1 MKKQKNLKTEYYDGS
16 SIMPM
21 VWFGIIYGLISS
33 LFLFLIFRMRS
44 KYRTNGTGITAE
56 FEPIHNPKIKLEVLT
71 IEENDQEIQ
80 YDNLTRIKGIGPVI
94 SKILNNNGINTFSEL
109 ANLTAENIRE
119 ILITN
124 NIRLSNFKSWP
135 VQAKYAAN
143 EDWEALESY
152 QESL

>member
-1 MKKQKNLKTEYYDGS
+1 MKKQKNLAPEYYEN

-33 LFLFLIFRMRS
+33 LFLFIILKTKGNFRS
-44 KYRTNGTGITAE
+44 NGTGITRRLE
-56 FEPIHNPKIKLEVLT
+56 HFQNPKIQLEVLT
-71 IEENDQEIQ
+71 IEENDQDIQ

-109 ANLTAENIRE
+109 ANLTAENIQE

-124 NIRLSNFKSWP
+124 KIRLSNFKSWP

-143 EDWEALESY
+143 EDWETLESF